1 MRALFVGASALV
13 LVCAAL
19 GQPKPAAPT
28 AATPASVLSHAF
40 LIRHGQVHTVGALGT
55 IANGDVLIAGGRIA
69 AVGTNLSAPQGATII
84 DAQGKPI
91 TPGLMASY
99 TQLGIEE
106 IDLVREANDSAND
119 PTIDNAAFDASDAIN
134 PNSTLIPVARI
145 RGVTRAIT
153 APALGKGVFF
163 GQAAVIH
170 LGDSPDLVIKR
181 QAGILATL
189 GPVAGNQDRA
199 TRADTWAQ
207 FRETL
212 DDAREYWAQR
222 GGYHRPG
229 GSRDQRSNRIDLDA
243 LGPVIKGAEP
253 LIVHAERASDIRAA
267 VQYATTNH
275 IRIILLGAEEGWEV
289 AEELA
294 RAHVPVILD
303 SEHNLP
309 TYFADI
315 GATLKNAAR
324 LDRAGVLV
332 TFMPQSDDPAQY
344 ARTITQIAGNAVANG
359 MPWDHALAAITK
371 NPAMVWG
378 ISSSYGTLD
387 VGKDADVVLWDGD
400 PLEVT
405 SAPTAVFIRG
415 ERVAM
420 ISRQTKL
427 RDRYRDLQHKY
438 PPFGYR

>member
-1 MRALFVGASALV
+1 MRTLLLGATAALV
-13 LVCAAL
+13 TCVAL
-19 GQPKPAAPT
+19 AQPRPVVAT
-28 AATPASVLSHAF
+28 AVTPASPSSTF
-40 LIRHGQVHTVGALGT
+40 LIRHGQIHTVGALGT
-55 IANGDVLIAGGRIA
+55 IANVELLIAAGKIA
-69 AVGTNLSAPQGATII
+69 ALGRNLAAPKGATVI
-84 DAQGKPI
+84 DAQGKPV

-106 IDLVREANDSAND
+106 IELVNEDNDSTND
-119 PTIDNAAFDASDAIN
+119 PSIDNAAFDVVDAIN

-153 APALGKGVFF
+153 APVLGSGVFF

-170 LGDSPDLVIKR
+170 LGDSPDPVVRR
-181 QAGILATL
+181 QAGVLVTL
-189 GPVAGNQDRA
+189 GPVATDKDRP

-222 GGYHRPG
+222 SGYHRPG
-229 GSRDQRSNRIDLDA
+229 GSRDQRSSRIDLDA
-243 LGPVIKGAEP
+243 LGPVVKGNEP
-253 LIVHAERASDIRAA
+253 LIVHAERASDIREA
-267 VQYATTNH
+267 VHYATTNH
-275 IRIILLGAEEGWEV
+275 IRVVLLGAEEGWEV
-289 AEELA
+289 ADVLA

-332 TFMPQSDDPAQY
+332 TFMPQSNGPAHF

-359 MPWDHALAAITK
+359 MPWEHALAAITK

-378 ISSSYGTLD
+378 LSDTYGTLD
-387 VGKDADVVLWDGD
+387 IGKDADVVLWDSD

-415 ERVAM
+415 ERIAM
-420 ISRQTKL
+420 ISRQTML

-438 PPFGYR
+438 PLFGYR